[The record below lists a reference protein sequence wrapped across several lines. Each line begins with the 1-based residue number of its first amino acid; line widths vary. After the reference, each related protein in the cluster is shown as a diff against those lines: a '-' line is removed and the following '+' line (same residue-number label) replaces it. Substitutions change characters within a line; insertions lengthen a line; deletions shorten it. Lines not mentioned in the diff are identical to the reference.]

1 MPVLDVFK
9 NTLKEYQD
17 PNNQYFENLVLY
29 DKNENEQ
36 SVRRYKEN
44 LKTWETNYPVDY
56 TPIIKARLEKFLD
69 VTKDVDFNAELKTSY
84 NKKVFVNPVYER
96 KSTEWKQAFRVGK
109 DVTAMA
115 RAFAT
120 QWLTELK

>member
-17 PNNQYFENLVLY
+17 PNNQYFENLLLY

-36 SVRRYKEN
+36 SVKRYKEN
-44 LKTWETNYPVDY
+44 VKAWEINYPVDY
-56 TPIIKARLEKFLD
+56 TQIVKARLEKFLD
-69 VTKDVDFNAELKTSY
+69 VTKDVDFNAGLKTAY
-84 NKKVFVNPVYER
+84 NKKVFVDPIYER
-96 KSTEWKQAFRVGK
+96 KSTEWKQAFRAGK
-109 DVTAMA
+109 DVTTMA

-120 QWLTELK
+120 QWLAELK